1 MIQINRI
8 ESTRLRVVCY
18 WNMGDVKEG
27 KLKYNT
33 ERIKKNSQVMQ
44 LNGNKGKINIRKR
57 NKK

>member
-1 MIQINRI
+1 MTRI
-8 ESTRLRVVCY
+8 ENTQSRAVCY
-18 WNMGDVKEG
+18 WNTGEVNEG